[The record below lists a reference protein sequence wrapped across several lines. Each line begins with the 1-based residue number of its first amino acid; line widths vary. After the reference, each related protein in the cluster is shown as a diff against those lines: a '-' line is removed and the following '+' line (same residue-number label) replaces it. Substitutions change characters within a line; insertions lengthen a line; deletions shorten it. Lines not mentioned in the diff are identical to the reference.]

1 MLEILFTV
9 APWAGV
15 FVAGALVNGKL
26 VIPALHKRPAGPIRD
41 ALLRLSNGGPGSLP
55 R

>member
-1 MLEILFTV
+1 MLTTLLLIGGG
-9 APWAGV
+9 A
-15 FVAGALVNGKL
+15 VAGALINGKL

-41 ALLRLSNGGPGSLP
+41 ALLKLANGGPGHLP